1 MSVNYTNLYLDM
13 KEEELRYFETLCDK
27 LYGQATP
34 SEKHDAGE
42 ELNSIMKNPSFLGNI
57 E

>member
-1 MSVNYTNLYLDM
+1 M